1 MSTPV
6 LNNGLFLRDTNYKV
20 SSHVDSYHLVNMLK
34 SSEPMDLG
42 PVDLWAM
49 SQKVEMPL
57 YQMASFG
64 GKNTILVDNPRGEY
78 KWQTPVVQDLPYIVE
93 NIETGNNLLGQDG
106 TTFKIKLNKRSFGHG
121 DIITYD
127 KYKGEELFITA
138 DDILPAGDG
147 FIYTVQLVN
156 KNNVASLDKAYL
168 KPGTKFFRK
177 GSARGEYGEK
187 FSDIGELSAGFREY
201 YNFVGGAEA
210 HVHYSVSSRAEMMM
224 KGGMNADGTVPVT
237 EIWRSFDANI
247 AKDPSLTNIDA
258 MVSKMGKDYIKK
270 AYDNGDLS
278 RTFVTKME
286 AAHLSKIANDIE
298 TYLMWGKGGRIKQ
311 DGPDDIR
318 LSVGLWDQLDNS
330 FKRIYNKSGF
340 SLELFRSEIF
350 NFYNGKVDFK
360 GPDPSRQIIVQTGMA
375 GMKMVN
381 EAIKKEAFNI
391 AGASAGQNNALFTDM
406 SKAGI
411 GAISG
416 NNAMDLNF
424 GFAFTSYTIPFL
436 ANVKFVLNPA
446 FDNVHTNDIENPIID
461 GFPLSSYNFIV
472 FDITDNTNDNIFL
485 LKMKWDSELKW
496 FYQNGTMDYM
506 GRSQG
511 FASVGN
517 FNGYRVFMSQM
528 MPSIWVKDPTK
539 VLKIVM
545 RNPITGGS
553 F

>member
-6 LNNGLFLRDTNYKV
+6 LNNGLFLRDTSYKV
-20 SSHVDSYHLVNMLK
+20 SSHIDSYHLMNMLK
-34 SSEPMDLG
+34 STEPMDLG

-64 GKNTILVDNPRGEY
+64 GKNTITVDNPRGEY
-78 KWQTPVVQDLPYIVE
+78 KWQTPIVQDLPYVVE
-93 NIETGNNLLGQDG
+93 DAEPGVSILGQDG
-106 TTFKIKLNKRSFGHG
+106 TTFRIKLNKRAFGHG

-127 KYKGEELFITA
+127 KYKGVELYITA
-138 DDILPAGDG
+138 EDILPSGDG

-156 KNNVASLDKAYL
+156 NDNTKALDKAYL

-177 GSARGEYGEK
+177 GSARGEYGER
-187 FSDIGELSAGFREY
+187 FSDIGELNAGFREF

-210 HVHYSVSSRAEMMM
+210 HVHYSVSSRAQLMAQ
-224 KGGMNADGTVPVT
+224 GGMNADGTVPVT

-247 AKDPSLTNIDA
+247 ANDPSLTNIDA
-258 MVSKMGKDYIKK
+258 MVSKLGKDYIKK
-270 AYDNGDLS
+270 AYDNGTLTRS
-278 RTFVTKME
+278 FVTKME
-286 AAHLSKIANDIE
+286 SAHLSKIANDIE
-298 TYLMWGKGGRIKQ
+298 TYLMWGQGGRIKQ

-318 LSVGLWDQLDNS
+318 LSVGLWAQLDNS
-330 FKRIYNKSGF
+330 FKRVYNKSSF
-340 SLELFRSEIF
+340 NLELFRSEIF
-350 NFYNGKVDFK
+350 NFYNGKVEFK
-360 GPDPSRQIIVQTGMA
+360 GPDPQRQIIVQTGMA

-381 EAIKKEAFNI
+381 EAIKKEAFNTVG
-391 AGASAGQNNALFTDM
+391 AGLVANIDKSGL
-406 SKAGI
+406 

-416 NNAMDLNF
+416 TNAMDLNF

-472 FDITDNTNDNIFL
+472 FDITDNTNDNIYL
-485 LKMKWDSELKW
+485 LKLKWDSELKW

-506 GRSQG
+506 GRTQG
-511 FASVGN
+511 FASSGN
-517 FNGYRVFMSQM
+517 FNGYRVFMTQT